1 MADLGKD
8 VVVVGLSNKAE
19 VWNDDYW
26 REYSENSSEQFE
38 QSASEIGF

>member
-8 VVVVGLSNKAE
+8 VVVVGLSQQGR

-26 REYSENSSEQFE
+26 RE
-38 QSASEIGF
+38 